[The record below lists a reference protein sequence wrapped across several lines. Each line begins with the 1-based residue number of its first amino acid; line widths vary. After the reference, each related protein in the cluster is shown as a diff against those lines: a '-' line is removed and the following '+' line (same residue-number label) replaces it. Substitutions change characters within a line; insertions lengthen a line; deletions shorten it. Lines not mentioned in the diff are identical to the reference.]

1 MTDAIGGNSVSR
13 NNGGKYGA
21 THSIPPSVRAN
32 IAVGFG
38 MRSLVP
44 STTENGKFKPAAF
57 AGQDNRQALS
67 AVKEKIK
74 KLETVLAAL
83 LSEDDP
89 AMFIEAAW
97 VKESIEKLRELFS
110 YG

>member
-21 THSIPPSVRAN
+21 THSIPPSVRAS
-32 IAVGFG
+32 IGFG

-57 AGQDNRQALS
+57 SGQDNRQAGLS
-67 AVKEKIK
+67 AVKERIK

-89 AMFIEAAW
+89 AMFTEAVG
-97 VKESIEKLRELFS
+97 VKGSIEKLRELFS
-110 YG
+110 YD

>member
-1 MTDAIGGNSVSR
+1 MTDAYGGNSVSR

-21 THSIPPSVRAN
+21 THSIPPSIRAN

-44 STTENGKFKPAAF
+44 STENGKFKPAAF

-67 AVKEKIK
+67 AVKKKIK

-97 VKESIEKLRELFS
+97 VKESIEKFRELFS
-110 YG
+110 YE